1 MAAAAKYDWETIRAE
16 YEAGANQSDLSGRH
30 GVSRGAVRKH
40 IAAEGWT
47 RNSSGTVSRMAEDRA
62 AGCDPAEGAEAL
74 NRAAQGVAVVMM
86 RHKAEWERHQCL
98 IDEAME
104 TGDPDKAKFAKI
116 TAEAL
121 KIRQEGERRAWGI
134 VESDVRP
141 AAARKTEQDAIR
153 QGIREAFLS
162 VGMGDGSC

>member
-1 MAAAAKYDWETIRAE
+1 M
-16 YEAGANQSDLSGRH
+16 
-30 GVSRGAVRKH
+30 
-40 IAAEGWT
+40 
-47 RNSSGTVSRMAEDRA
+47 
-62 AGCDPAEGAEAL
+62 
-74 NRAAQGVAVVMM
+74 MM

-141 AAARKTEQDAIR
+141 APRGRRTR
-153 QGIREAFLS
+153 TPSGQGIREAFLS

>member
-1 MAAAAKYDWETIRAE
+1 
-16 YEAGANQSDLSGRH
+16 
-30 GVSRGAVRKH
+30 
-40 IAAEGWT
+40 
-47 RNSSGTVSRMAEDRA
+47 
-62 AGCDPAEGAEAL
+62 
-74 NRAAQGVAVVMM
+74 
-86 RHKAEWERHQCL
+86 
-98 IDEAME
+98 ME

>member
-1 MAAAAKYDWETIRAE
+1 
-16 YEAGANQSDLSGRH
+16 
-30 GVSRGAVRKH
+30 
-40 IAAEGWT
+40 
-47 RNSSGTVSRMAEDRA
+47 MAEDRA
-62 AGCDPAEGAEAL
+62 AGGDPEEGAEAL